1 MPVAVVHLQPM
12 GSVAGAPPP
21 SPTLY
26 GALCW
31 AAAVLYGEGEAQ
43 AMAQELTCTDAFPL
57 ARNGQEHTV
66 RFFPMPV
73 LLQQVAPLSERTLS
87 HKQQAVRQLNL
98 LKRLKRARYLSEG
111 LFTRY
116 LQGDLSTSTLAIALQ
131 EGDAVLRGNCLMLA
145 QEAQSVGWTS
155 RTAAPLAATDVTRNE
170 IDRWSLATAEGRLFL
185 REETFFA
192 PGVGLW
198 FGVHLPE
205 ERMRLLPALLRYLE
219 DTGVGGERS
228 SGKGQFAFQLEEGS
242 LALPQPARPDA
253 WVSLSH
259 YLPTPEE
266 VRAWR
271 VAPRYSLVSWLA
283 RYESAFVGGQRVF
296 KPLRRLFE
304 PGSVFPLAAQR
315 EVYGRLV
322 RSGERL
328 GHTVWVCG
336 RALPAF
342 AQSGGDR

>member
-1 MPVAVVHLQPM
+1 MPVAVVHLQPR
-12 GSVAGAPPP
+12 GSVVGAPPP

-31 AAAVLYGEGEAQ
+31 ATAVLYGEEQAQ

-57 ARNGQEHTV
+57 AHSGQGYTV

-73 LLQQVAPLSERTLS
+73 LPQPVTPLPERTLS

-98 LKRLKRARYLSEG
+98 FKRLKRARYLSEG

-116 LQGDLSTSTLAIALQ
+116 LQGDLSASTLADALQ
-131 EGDAVLRGNCLMLA
+131 EGQAVLRGNCLMLA
-145 QEAQSVGWTS
+145 QEAQDVGWTS
-155 RTAAPLAATDVTRNE
+155 RATAPLASADVTRNE
-170 IDRWSLATAEGRLFL
+170 IDRWSLATAEGRMFL

-205 ERMRLLPALLRYLE
+205 EQMRLLPALLRYLE

-242 LALPQPARPDA
+242 LALPQPASPDA

-266 VRAWR
+266 VKGWQS
-271 VAPRYSLVSWLA
+271 APRYTLVSWLA

-296 KPLRRLFE
+296 KPLRRMLE
-304 PGSVFPLAAQR
+304 PGSVFPLTERR

-342 AQSGGDR
+342 AQRGGDL